1 MINYRQLFVLFVVSV
16 GAIYVWAVNKR
27 RHEARAINIH
37 VDDDDDDDSKSAASS
52 AATITIV
59 RGPSDAHFRHLR
71 GHHSARLGS
80 SLGYTIKK

>member
-37 VDDDDDDDSKSAASS
+37 ADDDADSKSAASS
-52 AATITIV
+52 AETITIV

>member
-37 VDDDDDDDSKSAASS
+37 ADDSKSAASS

-80 SLGYTIKK
+80 SPGYTIKK